1 MTDPLDD
8 IFSPERLRARWQD
21 RKDITDE
28 REATGTMPSNLENVM
43 AVYNR
48 LQVLIHERFRSEQGK
63 ALNVMME
70 ELEDLLHKRFPLKAE
85 AEVSEEDK
93 AILNPSIEELLNGV
107 EDLIEALEL

>member
-21 RKDITDE
+21 RKDVTANRDE
-28 REATGTMPSNLENVM
+28 PGMMPSSSENVT

-48 LQVLIHERFRSEQGK
+48 LKTLIHERFQGERGK

-70 ELEDLLHKRFPLKAE
+70 ELQDLLHKRFPPE
-85 AEVSEEDK
+85 AEVSEEVK
-93 AILNPSIEELLNGV
+93 TMFNRSIEELLNAV

>member
-21 RKDITDE
+21 RKEDAATWKRDE
-28 REATGTMPSNLENVM
+28 PDTVPSSPENVM

-48 LQVLIHERFRSEQGK
+48 LQTLIHERFKGEQGE

-70 ELEDLLHKRFPLKAE
+70 ELEDLLQKRFPPE